1 MHVQLTFPG
10 RDAFLKHQL
19 SVEPRHRQRRKPPV
33 DVYHAMPGQ
42 MSRTGEIVADRRVGE
57 AELTPHLVPD
67 AFLAGDGKRQIDA
80 VERHPV
86 DEVFPFV
93 PSPPWH
99 GVTVS
104 AVVQEE
110 AVLDP
115 GLNGDRLGY
124 PGRDGRELK
133 GIRLQPAYLHMA
145 IVFHVVV
152 QRRGH
157 GVGVVAADYYFPAFR
172 LKAED
177 IGLAVYLL
185 KREGVLIA
193 WEHSMHKAPDGG
205 DVVAVGAENV
215 HDTE

>member
-1 MHVQLTFPG
+1 
-10 RDAFLKHQL
+10 
-19 SVEPRHRQRRKPPV
+19 
-33 DVYHAMPGQ
+33 

-152 QRRGH
+152 DADGH
-157 GVGVVAADYYFPAFR
+157 RVGIVSADDDLPAFR
-172 LKAED
+172 PEAED
-177 IGLAVYLL
+177 ICLARCLVE
-185 KREGVLIA
+185 REHLLIA
-193 WEHSMHKAPDGG
+193 WEQAMHQSFHS
-205 DVVAVGAENV
+205 
-215 HDTE
+215 